1 MRKSPDQA
9 LHDRIMI
16 LCQNLGYEVY
26 NYLPDSKAPYP
37 FCFVGEIFET
47 DRRTKFNRFGD
58 YQVNVHIYTDDPMR
72 NRRVVVDMRSA
83 IKNEFYKLKRT
94 DGYQVLNHHTTGRVL
109 PDNSTGTPL
118 LHGILTCEATLN

>member
-9 LHDRIMI
+9 LHDRII
-16 LCQNLGYEVY
+16 IISQNLGYATY

-37 FCFVGEIFET
+37 FVFVGEILEV

-58 YQVNVHIYTDDPMR
+58 YQVNIHIYADDPLR
-72 NRRVVVDMRSA
+72 NRRTVVDMRNA
-83 IKNEFYKLKRT
+83 IKNAFYQLKST
-94 DGYQVLNHHTTGRVL
+94 DDYQVINHHTTGRVL

-118 LHGILTCEATLN
+118 LHGILSCEATLN